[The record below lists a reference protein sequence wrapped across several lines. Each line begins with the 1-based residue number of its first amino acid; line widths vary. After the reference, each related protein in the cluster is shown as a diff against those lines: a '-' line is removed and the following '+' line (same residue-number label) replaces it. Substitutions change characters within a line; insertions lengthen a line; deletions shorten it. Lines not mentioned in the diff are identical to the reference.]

1 MKQIKKMRM
10 RVLTL
15 LVLLISVTV
24 NAQTVIKE
32 SEKNDIKLTA
42 VAELGYLAV
51 MNHTIQFG
59 NNGTDLNYVT
69 QGGQDV
75 LFPVSRLSLELGLG
89 KKNTLVFLYQPLK
102 IESQAL
108 LESDLIVDNEVFP
121 AGTGV
126 NFLYNFPFYRLSYLR
141 ELMSENDKYKFAVGL
156 TAQIR
161 NATISFESQ
170 DGSKFRR
177 NADIGF
183 VPALKIKSTANF
195 TERIY
200 GEIEADGIYA
210 PVSYLNGADNEIVG
224 AILDASLRVGYRLD
238 GPVRAFANLRYLG
251 GGAVGT
257 DPDDEG
263 PGDGYTKNWLNFLTV
278 SAGFAYDFQ

>member
-1 MKQIKKMRM
+1 MLSERKQ
-10 RVLTL
+10 
-15 LVLLISVTV
+15 S
-24 NAQTVIKE
+24 
-32 SEKNDIKLTA
+32 DIKLTA

-51 MNHTIQFG
+51 LNHSIQFG
-59 NNGTDLNYVT
+59 SNGTDFNYVSE
-69 QGGQDV
+69 GGQDV
-75 LFPVSRLSLELGLG
+75 LFPVSRLSLELAWG
-89 KKNTLVFLYQPLK
+89 KKNTLVFLYQPLR

-108 LESDLIVDNEVFP
+108 LEQDLIVDNEVFP

-126 NFLYNFPFYRLSYLR
+126 NFLYSFPFYRLSYLR
-141 ELMSENDKYKFAVGL
+141 ELMPENDKYKFAWGL

-224 AILDASLRVGYRLD
+224 AILDASLRIGYKLE

-257 DPDDEG
+257 NPDDEG